1 LRAQRSPRVARVAA
15 KSRKTDDD
23 WSPCAR
29 GCCAHV
35 LANRYGL
42 DARDARASLGFASDG
57 SECSGITGIDFD
69 VDSIPSRSGG
79 QDAVTHM

>member
-1 LRAQRSPRVARVAA
+1 MTTGHPAREDAA
-15 KSRKTDDD
+15 
-23 WSPCAR
+23 AR
-29 GCCAHV
+29 V

-42 DARDARASLGFASDG
+42 DARDTRASLGFASDG

-79 QDAVTHM
+79 QDAVTYM